1 MMKRWGMIALAC
13 AAGGISGALAI
24 QWMRAPAPKP
34 PDADLFEQGT
44 AAVFAGD
51 YSRAVEV
58 FEAIEKGHPASERI
72 DSALFWRAFSLRA
85 LGRAQEAQALY
96 ERIARDYPRSARA
109 PEAELAAAEIL
120 ERDLKKPAAALE
132 RYGEIAK
139 NHPEVDYKAMANSA
153 RIQEEQKQIDE
164 ACKGYGDAWNQATNA
179 RNLPPSNYVAS
190 RARGRGDFLKANS
203 DFEGKP
209 LELYL
214 AAEAMVREGKPLE
227 AAGKL
232 QELIAAYPTSSLI
245 DEALSLQGKLF
256 QELGMIREAQS
267 AQEKLQELNKAAGK

>member
-1 MMKRWGMIALAC
+1 MMRRWGLIALAC
-13 AAGGISGALAI
+13 AAGGASGALAV
-24 QWMRAPAPKP
+24 QWMRAPGAKP
-34 PDADLFEQGT
+34 PEADLFESGT

-51 YSRAVEV
+51 YARAVEV
-58 FEAIEKGHPASERI
+58 FEAVEKEHPRSERL

-85 LGRAQEAQALY
+85 LGRAPEAQALY
-96 ERIARDYPRSARA
+96 ERIARDYPKSPRA
-109 PEAELAAAEIL
+109 PEAALAAAEIL
-120 ERDLKKPAAALE
+120 ERDLKMPGAALA

-139 NHPEVDYKAMANSA
+139 SHPEVDYKAMANSA

-164 ACKGYGDAWNQATNA
+164 ACKGYGDAWTQATNA

-214 AAEAMVREGKPLE
+214 AAEALVKEGRPRE

-232 QELIAAYPTSSLI
+232 EELVLGYPKS
-245 DEALSLQGKLF
+245 ALVDDALTLQAKLY
-256 QELGMIREAQS
+256 QELGLTREAET
-267 AQEKLQELNKAAGK
+267 ALEKLQELNKAAAK